1 MNKQKEENFIKKY
14 VQKNRQERLRF
25 ELTNEKKRKSALD
38 RFSHSALEIIDKSK
52 IIAEMQKAN
61 DEMLIKLLSPN
72 DNYVLSGKYI
82 DGLDMS
88 SKAALQEINEEFGP
102 VIVISSKC
110 AIIKTEG
117 YGNTTYILN

>member
-25 ELTNEKKRKSALD
+25 ELTNEKKRKAALD
-38 RFSHSALEIIDKSK
+38 RFSHSTLEIIDKSK
-52 IIAEMQKAN
+52 IIAEMQKTN
-61 DEMLIKLLSPN
+61 DEIIIKHLSSN

-117 YGNTTYILN
+117 YGNKTYILN

>member
-52 IIAEMQKAN
+52 IIAEMQKVN
-61 DEMLIKLLSPN
+61 DEMLIKHLSSN

-117 YGNTTYILN
+117 YGNKTYILN

>member
-1 MNKQKEENFIKKY
+1 MNKQKEENFINKY

-61 DEMLIKLLSPN
+61 DEMLIKHLSTN

-117 YGNTTYILN
+117 YGNKTYILN

>member
-1 MNKQKEENFIKKY
+1 
-14 VQKNRQERLRF
+14 
-25 ELTNEKKRKSALD
+25 
-38 RFSHSALEIIDKSK
+38 
-52 IIAEMQKAN
+52 MQKAN
-61 DEMLIKLLSPN
+61 DEMLIKHLSSN

-117 YGNTTYILN
+117 YGNKTYILN